1 MPKFLNT
8 PATYFSLP
16 ISLHSG
22 KKEGGIRPIAV
33 GCFYRRL
40 ASKVACR
47 QATKLLGSELRP
59 IQLGVGVSGGCEAAV
74 HATRQF
80 ISASQ
85 NQPNNPHLLIKLD
98 LINAFNSVR
107 RDVIFESIIRR
118 SPFIARLVALAYGRP
133 SLLIAGDHSISS
145 CNGVQQG
152 DPLGPLL
159 FALAIDPVARSVSS
173 VFNAWYLDDA
183 TIGGTLESVL
193 DDLRTLIPAL
203 HAIGLD
209 INPRK
214 SEIFNISY
222 DTHRFSVPHCS
233 IESLLPNIHGT
244 SPGNLKILGSPI
256 FHSGVVSTLSEKTSN
271 LASMS
276 CNLGI
281 IDSHSAL
288 FLLRNCFAI
297 PKLLFTLRSAPC
309 FANPE
314 SLSRFDHA
322 LRTCLESICNAP
334 FDDLGWEQAILPIS
348 HGGIGARSA
357 TDLSLPAFLSST
369 HATST
374 LVQEILQPFSESE
387 SVAAKSRWLGLSL
400 ELPQNPHAQVE
411 WDRILCDQKLN
422 NLKPKL
428 NQHRLACLLAA
439 SQPYSGAWLTAIP
452 MGSIG
457 TLLDDDCLR
466 IGISLRLGLNVCRE
480 HRCRCGSTVDPF
492 GLHPLSCQR
501 SSGRFPRHTAL
512 NDIVKRTL
520 ETAGLPSQLEPVG
533 LAREDGKR
541 PDGLT
546 TFPFENGKSLI
557 WDATCTDTFSA
568 GNILT
573 SASEPGSAA
582 NLAETLKIKKYSALS
597 HRHIFAPIA
606 VETSGVLGPR
616 TKKFLIKLGDL
627 FAFYQ
632 MPFEVRA
639 CKFDFC
645 GCDLKFVL
653 ENLIFAVDI

>member
-1 MPKFLNT
+1 METANRDSIRERVNAQLLEGNVAGAVRVLASDAKALEITPQVLGELKTKHPNPPDDQRPLIAHSDLPNSHASKEEVLDAINSLATGSCGGIDGLRPGHVKDMLSNHTCEAGQRLLSSLTALTNRILNAEIPEHARDLFFAANLT
-8 PATYFSLP
+8 ALR
-16 ISLHSG
+16 
-22 KKEGGIRPIAV
+22 KKEGGIRPIAM

-74 HATRQF
+74 HATRKF

-85 NQPNNPHLLIKLD
+85 NQPNNLHLLIKLD

-133 SLLIAGDHSISS
+133 SLFIAGDHSISS

-159 FALAIDPVARSVSS
+159 FVLAIDPVARSVSS

-193 DDLRTLIPAL
+193 DDLRILIPAL

-222 DTHRFSVPHCS
+222 DVHRFSVAHCS
-233 IESLLPNIHGT
+233 IESLLPNIHVT
-244 SPGNLKILGSPI
+244 SPGNLKILGSTI

-281 IDSHSAL
+281 INSHSAL

-314 SLSRFDHA
+314 SLSRFDHS

-357 TDLSLPAFLSST
+357 TDLFLPAFLSST

-374 LVQEILQPFSESE
+374 LVQEILQPFSESSLDTE

-452 MGSIG
+452 MGSSG
-457 TLLDDDCLR
+457 TLLDNDCLR
-466 IGISLRLGLNVCRE
+466 IGIQC
-480 HRCRCGSTVDPF
+480 
-492 GLHPLSCQR
+492 
-501 SSGRFPRHTAL
+501 
-512 NDIVKRTL
+512 
-520 ETAGLPSQLEPVG
+520 
-533 LAREDGKR
+533 
-541 PDGLT
+541 
-546 TFPFENGKSLI
+546 
-557 WDATCTDTFSA
+557 W
-568 GNILT
+568 
-573 SASEPGSAA
+573 
-582 NLAETLKIKKYSALS
+582 
-597 HRHIFAPIA
+597 
-606 VETSGVLGPR
+606 
-616 TKKFLIKLGDL
+616 
-627 FAFYQ
+627 
-632 MPFEVRA
+632 
-639 CKFDFC
+639 
-645 GCDLKFVL
+645 
-653 ENLIFAVDI
+653 